1 MKRIRRLKTSQ
12 KILVISVA
20 AIVVASAVLLSTQ
33 LGAPRDSLNEAI
45 EGGEL
50 TITSVG
56 RNHES
61 LTWFIKNDNAQADQ
75 LLEAA
80 RASLDTAKAKFSSAA
95 LTDDDYVRNMVS
107 NYRFLVD
114 ASDVMATGVDNLLDA
129 SANLT
134 NALDYYSQQDY
145 ENAAK
150 QAVYCLNILEPLQT
164 SFETSNS
171 DLGNMSLA
179 YIPSGQRDR
188 LTQGVNQYRSEM
200 AVYNQII
207 LLLRSMIEGKNYLQM
222 NAQLEE
228 SMRQLQDAI
237 ADQDYETAQSL
248 LHDMADALQALRD
261 QSYQAAAD
269 LSSQLNPDQL
279 GGDTSDIARE
289 LQNRLRDLEA
299 LDSFQNYLQSLEKY
313 LEALELFNQGKLDE
327 AEQAVN
333 QGLTILGSG
342 EGNDPEL
349 QGMYQG
355 LANAFS
361 SLRMR
366 IKGQPDQG

>member
-1 MKRIRRLKTSQ
+1 MKRIRRLRTSQ
-12 KILVISVA
+12 KVLIISVA
-20 AIVVASAVLLSTQ
+20 AIIIASAVLLSTQ
-33 LGAPRDSLNEAI
+33 FGAPRNALNEAV

-61 LTWFIKNDNAQADQ
+61 LTWFIRNDNAEASQ

-80 RASLDTAKAKFSSAA
+80 RTALDTAKAKFSSAA
-95 LTDDDYVRNMVS
+95 HTDDDYVRNMVS
-107 NYRFLVD
+107 NYRLLVG

-134 NALDYYSQQDY
+134 NAIDYYSKQDY

-150 QAVYCLNILEPLQT
+150 QAVYCLSVLEPLQT
-164 SFETSNS
+164 SFESS
-171 DLGNMSLA
+171 SVELSNMSLV

-188 LTQGVNQYRSEM
+188 LTQGVDQYRSEM

-207 LLLRSMIEGKNYLQM
+207 LLLRSIIEGKNYLQM

-228 SMRQLQDAI
+228 SMRQLQNAI
-237 ADQDYETAQSL
+237 ANQDYETAKSL
-248 LHDMADALQALRD
+248 LHDMADALHALRD
-261 QSYQAAAD
+261 QSYQIVAN
-269 LSSQLNPDQL
+269 LTSQLNPDQL
-279 GGDTSDIARE
+279 GGDTSDIAQE
-289 LQNRLRDLEA
+289 LQNRLRDLEG

-313 LEALELFNQGKLDE
+313 LEALELYNRGNLDE
-327 AEQAVN
+327 AEQALN
-333 QGLTILGSG
+333 QGLTILGNG
-342 EGNDPEL
+342 EGTDPEL

-355 LANAFS
+355 LRAAFD
-361 SLRMR
+361 SLHTR